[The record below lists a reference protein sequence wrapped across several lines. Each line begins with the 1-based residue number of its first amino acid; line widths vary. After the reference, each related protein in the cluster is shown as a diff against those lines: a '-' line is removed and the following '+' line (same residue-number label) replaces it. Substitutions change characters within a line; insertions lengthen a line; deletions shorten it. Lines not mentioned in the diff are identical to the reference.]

1 MRQRVC
7 HCAASITMVGK
18 KPVSLLVRSS
28 IRSIPP
34 SRDLTKLLIT
44 LLPCPESDSTCAP
57 IQFSRWTKVQVCGN
71 SAELQLIAEFA
82 NSKHLLIVK
91 LCFRFVLLFVTVH
104 WSAVGGWDK
113 KSALFYNLT
122 FDPLWSYAPTKAKHN
137 NLARVGHVAYAH
149 RPLWSYVKHSLVW
162 C

>member
-44 LLPCPESDSTCAP
+44 LLPRVGLYMCTDPLFALDQSPS
-57 IQFSRWTKVQVCGN
+57 VCGN

-82 NSKHLLIVK
+82 NSKHSLIVK

-104 WSAVGGWDK
+104 WSAVGGWDQ